1 MILRSL
7 KDKVYRKHLASDTV
21 PDVFRRCFDQVKGLD
36 LQQSIQDVGFVIL
49 DTEATGLR
57 PEKGDSLISIAGIGF
72 KNGRIDLSRSFY
84 ELINP
89 MRKVP
94 PESVVIH
101 TLTPGRLK
109 DLPKASEVLT
119 RFFEFCGGDILVG
132 HHAAFDA
139 RFISFTLKEHFGITL
154 ANRVIDTAAIAGSID
169 EMEDPVRFSMEE
181 EKHIGLDALAKRF
194 EIEMPDRHDAY
205 GDAFA
210 TALIFQRQVDL
221 LYRQGEKTLKE
232 LLKIGEVT

>member
-7 KDKVYRKHLASDTV
+7 KDKAYRKRLASDTV

-36 LQQSIQDVGFVIL
+36 LQQSIRDVGFVVF
-49 DTEATGLR
+49 DTETTGLK

-72 KNGRIDLSRSFY
+72 IDGRIDLSRSFY
-84 ELINP
+84 ELMTP
-89 MRKVP
+89 TRKVS

-101 TLTPGRLK
+101 SLTPGKLK
-109 DLPKASEVLT
+109 GLPQASEVLT

-139 RFISFTLKEHFGITL
+139 RFISLTLKEHFGITL
-154 ANRVIDTAAIAGSID
+154 ANRVIDTAAIARSID

-181 EKHIGLDALAKRF
+181 GRNIGLDALAKRF
-194 EIEMPDRHDAY
+194 EIKMPDRHDAY

-210 TALIFQRQVDL
+210 TALIFQRQIDL
-221 LYRQGEKTLKE
+221 LERQGEKKFKE
-232 LLKIGEVT
+232 LLRIGNVT

>member
-1 MILRSL
+1 MVFRSL
-7 KDKVYRKHLASDTV
+7 KQKALERKLQSEDV
-21 PDVFRRCFDQVKGLD
+21 PEVFRRVFGEVKN
-36 LQQSIQDVGFVIL
+36 QDANASVEEVGFVVF
-49 DTEATGLR
+49 DAETTGLK
-57 PEKGDSLISIAGIGF
+57 PEKGDELLSIAGIAF
-72 KNGRIDLSRSFY
+72 RNGRLDLSKSFY

-89 MRKVP
+89 TRKVP

-101 TLTPGRLK
+101 NLTPGKLK
-109 DLPKASEVLT
+109 NLPQASEVLT

-139 RFISFTLKEHFGITL
+139 GFISFTLKEHFGITV
-154 ANRVIDTAAIAGSID
+154 ANRVIDTAAIARSMD

-194 EIEMPDRHDAY
+194 EIKMPDRHDAY

-210 TALIFQRQVDL
+210 TALVFQRQIGILKAKGTNKVKYL
-221 LYRQGEKTLKE
+221 LQ
-232 LLKIGEVT
+232 IGGVR

>member
-1 MILRSL
+1 MILKSL
-7 KDKVYRKHLASDTV
+7 KDRAYQRQLASEAV

-36 LQQSIQDVGFVIL
+36 LQQSIRDAGFVIV
-49 DTEATGLR
+49 DTEATGLK

-72 KNGRIDLSRSFY
+72 INGRIDLSRSFY
-84 ELINP
+84 ELIKP
-89 MRKVP
+89 ASKVP
-94 PESVVIH
+94 PESVLIH
-101 TLTPGRLK
+101 SLTPGRLK
-109 DLPKASEVLT
+109 DLPQASEVLT

-139 RFISFTLKEHFGITL
+139 RFISLTLKEHFGITL
-154 ANRVIDTAAIAGSID
+154 ANRVIDTAVIAKSID

-181 EKHIGLDALAKRF
+181 GKHIGLDALAKRF
-194 EIEMPDRHDAY
+194 EIKMPDRHDAY

-210 TALIFQRQVDL
+210 TALIFQRLIDL
-221 LYRQGEKTLKE
+221 LHRQGKKKMKE

>member
-1 MILRSL
+1 
-7 KDKVYRKHLASDTV
+7 
-21 PDVFRRCFDQVKGLD
+21 
-36 LQQSIQDVGFVIL
+36 VGFVIV

-72 KNGRIDLSRSFY
+72 INGRIDLSRSFY
-84 ELINP
+84 ELTNP
-89 MRKVP
+89 TTKVP

-101 TLTPGRLK
+101 NLTPERLK
-109 DLPKASEVLT
+109 DLPQASEVLT

-132 HHAAFDA
+132 HHAGFDA
-139 RFISFTLKEHFGITL
+139 RLISLTLKEHFGITL
-154 ANRVIDTAAIAGSID
+154 ANRVIDTAAIAKSIN

-181 EKHIGLDALAKRF
+181 GKRIGLDELAKRF
-194 EIEMPDRHDAY
+194 EIKMPDRHDAY

-210 TALIFQRQVDL
+210 TALIFQRQIDL
-221 LYRQGEKTLKE
+221 LQRQGKKTLKE